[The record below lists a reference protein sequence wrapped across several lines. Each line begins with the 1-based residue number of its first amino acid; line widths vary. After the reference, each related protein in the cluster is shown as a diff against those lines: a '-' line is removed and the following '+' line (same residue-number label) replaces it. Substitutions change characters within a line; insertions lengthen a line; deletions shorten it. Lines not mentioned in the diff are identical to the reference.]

1 MPQCALSVLK
11 SSAYLYMHSFSNLLE
26 LLYSSGTS
34 LLGLHSVQSLRAA
47 GLARQQLAFSA
58 DSAIRQP
65 LHVPRLKGLPA
76 PSSMT
81 WSLDCAHLLLPVDTG

>member
-47 GLARQQLAFSA
+47 GLA
-58 DSAIRQP
+58 
-65 LHVPRLKGLPA
+65 
-76 PSSMT
+76 
-81 WSLDCAHLLLPVDTG
+81 